1 MVVKLTSATS
11 VLEQRCRDFTTC
23 LRIYKNI
30 DDLYLVEAITVKM
43 IQTLFLGDFIA
54 PFVFQTTA
62 SNTHLGLAAFIR
74 QIGDRLSL
82 TGLTFSFQNP
92 SYPLVALLFHM
103 NMLRTMAERS
113 PR

>member
-1 MVVKLTSATS
+1 MVVKLTSATP
-11 VLEQRCRDFTTC
+11 VLEQRCRNFTTC
-23 LRIYKNI
+23 LKIYKNI

-43 IQTLFLGDFIA
+43 IQTLLLGDFIA

-62 SNTHLGLAAFIR
+62 SNTHLGLAAFIH

-92 SYPLVALLFHM
+92 SHPLVALLFY
-103 NMLRTMAERS
+103 LRTMA
-113 PR
+113 